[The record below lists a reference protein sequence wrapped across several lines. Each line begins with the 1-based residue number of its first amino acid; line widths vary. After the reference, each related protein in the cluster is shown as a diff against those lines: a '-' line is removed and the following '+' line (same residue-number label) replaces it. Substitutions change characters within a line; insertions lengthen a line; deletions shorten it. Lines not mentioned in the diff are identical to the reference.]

1 MENEALQMLTSSNL
15 MTTGE
20 VLLAFA
26 ALVIVLDK
34 VVDII
39 KKWRTPATS
48 TDQKLANDKVRLDNH
63 EAEIRELKEGG
74 RLQGEA
80 LIALLDH
87 ELHNGNSQQME
98 AARDNLLGYYMK
110 K

>member
-1 MENEALQMLTSSNL
+1 MENLTPDQFLN
-15 MTTGE
+15 
-20 VLLAFA
+20 AIY
-26 ALVIVLDK
+26 ALVAIFGLLITIDK
-34 VVDII
+34 AIDII
-39 KKWRTPATS
+39 KKWKAPATD
-48 TDQKLANDKVRLDNH
+48 TAKKLANDKVRLDNH
-63 EAEIRELKEGG
+63 EAEIQELKEGG

-98 AARDNLLGYYMK
+98 AARDALLGYYMK